1 MNPEEYLE
9 QALSSPQAGQVLR
22 ARVLE
27 LSQTGRTKPEI
38 YGILERIL
46 VRMRARNGLQAS
58 AEEAL
63 LDVMDGLTDWCHRD
77 ARLLTE

>member
-1 MNPEEYLE
+1 MNPEQYLE
-9 QALSSPQAGQVLR
+9 QALSCPQAGHVLR
-22 ARVLE
+22 ARVSE
-27 LSQTGRTKPEI
+27 LFQKGQTKHEI

-46 VRMRARNGLQAS
+46 VRTRARNGLQAS

-77 ARLLTE
+77 ARLLKE